1 MIFVIEHLEKEM
13 YNWCL
18 IEYKHISDFVG
29 KNNLLIT
36 NVKKKDISKLK
47 NIALTDSRSVLKLK
61 LKKACLLD
69 IKSKK
74 TLLPN
79 DSFDYFIFGGILGD
93 FPEQGRTEKYLTSK
107 LKNVEIRNLLD
118 KQMPTDNAVAVTK
131 LIADGKDINDLK
143 FKDNLIINIKNGEF
157 NEELELPFRYLLI
170 NNKPFISSKLINYLK
185 KKKDI

>member
-107 LKNVEIRNLLD
+107 LKNVEIRNLGSI
-118 KQMPTDNAVAVTK
+118 QMSTDTAVIVAKMILKGTPYEK
-131 LIADGKDINDLK
+131 LTFKDEPEVILNKGVIDESVVLPYRYLIKDGKLVISK
-143 FKDNLIINIKNGEF
+143 K
-157 NEELELPFRYLLI
+157 LLA
-170 NNKPFISSKLINYLK
+170 
-185 KKKDI
+185 